1 MREKIVVN
9 GRPDIARAGEL
20 VGRAMP
26 GAEGQACVLL
36 CETMLVHMLE
46 SGMKDIGVTVRG
58 RRYVDIRT
66 AGEEI
71 EFVIPAGVS
80 EDERVELEIGLS
92 LLEGHKNQV
101 DLWYQKG
108 VNRCRIYAVPRRDQ
122 DLSREI
128 QEFYDNAGDEK
139 SQRPLAVLFHL
150 VSRHKARFALSM
162 FFMAIKHV
170 GAVMLPVFASG
181 IIDEVVN
188 NHVFFTRT
196 MLLNVVGSAI
206 ALTVNLMGFWA
217 DTKVYKSFTR
227 AIESGLKLALARKI
241 EMLSMKYHDR
251 NQSGRLLTKLISDA
265 QFVEMMIYDR
275 LREVLHLCIDVLFV
289 LGVALLRFP
298 PMVFFYALIVPAT
311 MLLIRSFS
319 RPVMARK
326 TFMRRQQET
335 SNAAFKEMLEMDQ
348 LTRASGLQYEALK
361 KVAAKVY
368 RVQEAARDFDAV
380 NVHVNNV
387 TYGGFQ
393 GFRLLCLCFAAYL
406 LYRGHIS
413 VGTVVL
419 FQSLFDTLINSTQKV
434 LDALP
439 QITQGYDGLVS
450 INEILYERDVEV
462 NGTLKLPRPV
472 RGEIA
477 LDHITF
483 AYDDDAE
490 PVLRDVS
497 LRIPAGTTVAF
508 AGKSGAG
515 KSTLLNLILGLY
527 TPTGGGITIDGMA
540 LDQLDKNDYRHHVAV
555 VPQHTVLFS
564 GTLWDNLVY
573 GLSYVSRSQVMEVLR
588 SVGLEEMV
596 RRLPDGLDT
605 FIYEDGGNLSGGQR
619 QRIAIARALLR
630 NARIILF
637 DEATSALDALSEQ
650 QVQQAIDI
658 MAKDATVVMVAHRL
672 NTLKKADQIYR
683 IEAGSALPVASF
695 EALMRESQSEMGE
708 ETR

>member
-1 MREKIVVN
+1 MQEKIVVN
-9 GRPDIARAGEL
+9 GRADIAQARAL
-20 VGRAMP
+20 VAGAIP
-26 GAEGQACVLL
+26 GADSQICVLL
-36 CETMLVHMLE
+36 CETMLVYLLE
-46 SGMKDIGVTVRG
+46 SGMTGIEVSVRG
-58 RRYVDIRT
+58 DRFVDLRA

-71 EFVIPAGVS
+71 DFTIPAGVP
-80 EDERVELEIGLS
+80 EDVRVELEIGLN
-92 LLEGHKNQV
+92 LLEGHKNRV
-101 DLWYQKG
+101 DLRYNKG
-108 VNRCRIYAVPRRDQ
+108 VNRCRIFAAPRREL
-122 DLSREI
+122 DLTSEI
-128 QEFYDNAGDEK
+128 EAFYDHADDRQREK
-139 SQRPLAVLFHL
+139 PMAVLFYL
-150 VSRHKARFALSM
+150 VGNHKARFALSM

-196 MLLNVVGSAI
+196 MLLNVLGSII
-206 ALTVNLMGFWA
+206 ALTINLAGFWA

-227 AIESGLKLALARKI
+227 ALESGLKLALARKI

-251 NQSGRLLTKLISDA
+251 TQSGRLLTKLSSDA
-265 QFVEMMIYDR
+265 QYVEMMIYDR
-275 LREVLHLCIDVLFV
+275 LRDVLHLSIDVVFV
-289 LGVALLRFP
+289 LGVALQRFP
-298 PMVFFYALIVPAT
+298 PMALFYAAIVPVT
-311 MLLIRSFS
+311 VLLIRSFS
-319 RPVMARK
+319 KPILARK

-335 SNAAFKEMLEMDQ
+335 SNAAFKEMLQMGS
-348 LTRASGLQYEALK
+348 LTRASGLQYESIK
-361 KVAAKVY
+361 KVSYTVY
-368 RVQEAARDFDAV
+368 RVQEAARDFDAE

-393 GFRLLCLCFAAYL
+393 GFRLVCLCFAAYL

-419 FQSLFDTLINSTQKV
+419 FQSLFDTVINSTQRV

-450 INEILYERDVEV
+450 INEILYERDVEI
-462 NGTLKLPRPV
+462 NGTLKLPTPV

-483 AYDDDAE
+483 AYDEGAK
-490 PVLRDVS
+490 PVLNDVS
-497 LRIPAGTTVAF
+497 LRIPAGKTVAF

-527 TPTGGGITIDGMA
+527 TPTGGGITIDGVA
-540 LDQLDKNDYRHHVAV
+540 LDQLDKNEYRHHVAV

-564 GTLWDNLVY
+564 GSLWDNLVY
-573 GLSYVSRSQVMEVLR
+573 GLKYVSSSQVMEVIR

-596 RRLPDGLDT
+596 QQLPDGLDT
-605 FIYEDGGNLSGGQR
+605 VVFEDGSNLSGGQR

-658 MAKDATVVMVAHRL
+658 MARGATVVMVAHRL

-683 IEAGSALPVASF
+683 IEDGRVQPVASY
-695 EALMRESQSEMGE
+695 EALMSESLSELSE
-708 ETR
+708 EIS